1 MPSGGDSL
9 PVTDKP
15 KPAIMR
21 GTSTGMAA
29 GAAAP
34 SAPEAVCLIRLSAI
48 GDCCHTLPVVR
59 TLQAA
64 WPGTRITWIV
74 GRTEFGLLEGASGIE
89 LITFDKRTPWA
100 SLASIRRQL
109 AGRRFP
115 LLLHM
120 HASMRAN
127 LVSRAVRA
135 DTRLGFDRAR
145 ARDYQWLFTNEK
157 IAPAPAQ
164 HVMDGLFGFAEH
176 LGVRQRVLR
185 WDFDLSEADRE
196 LAGALAA
203 GTRPLCV
210 ISPCSSQR
218 FRNYR
223 NWSVANYVAVTRHL
237 VERRGARVV
246 LTGGPTD
253 LERGYGAQIQQALGG
268 LGNSN
273 IINLIGQTKLKQLFA
288 VIQAADLVICPDSG
302 PAHLATAAGVPVVGL
317 YATSNRHRTGPYFSQ
332 RLVVDRYPE
341 AVRQEFGKP
350 VEALRWGERVRNPG
364 AMDLIQVN
372 DVIGRIDAVLD
383 GTLRPDSAPPP
394 VAGRASD
401 TGN

>member
-1 MPSGGDSL
+1 M
-9 PVTDKP
+9 
-15 KPAIMR
+15 
-21 GTSTGMAA
+21 TGQI
-29 GAAAP
+29 AP

-64 WPGTRITWIV
+64 WPRTRITWII
-74 GRTEFGLLEGASGIE
+74 GRTELGLLEGASGIE
-89 LITFDKRTPWA
+89 FITFDKRTPWA

-109 AGRRFP
+109 ASRRFP

-135 DTRLGFDRAR
+135 DVRLGFDRAR

-157 IAPAPAQ
+157 IAATPGQ
-164 HVMDGLFGFAEH
+164 HAMDALFSFAAH
-176 LGVRQRVLR
+176 LGIRQRAMD
-185 WDFDLSEADRE
+185 WDFAISTEDRRRADE
-196 LAGALAA
+196 LAS

-223 NWSVANYVAVTRHL
+223 NWSVGNYAAVMRHL
-237 VERRGARVV
+237 IDTRGARVV
-246 LTGGPTD
+246 LTGGPSA
-253 LERGYGAQIQQALGG
+253 LEMQYGEQLQSELGG
-268 LGNSN
+268 PANSSV
-273 IINLIGQTKLKQLFA
+273 INLIGHTRLKELFA
-288 VIQAADLVICPDSG
+288 ILKVANLVICPDSG
-302 PAHLATAAGVPVVGL
+302 PAHMATAAGVPVVGL

-341 AVRQEFGKP
+341 AVQREFNKP
-350 VEALRWGERVRNPG
+350 VAALRWGERVRDPG
-364 AMDLIQVN
+364 AMDLIRVD
-372 DVIGRIDAVLD
+372 DVLARVDAVLD
-383 GTLRPDSAPPP
+383 GTLRPDDVRSA
-394 VAGRASD
+394 VAGGSAD
-401 TGN
+401 HPN

>member
-1 MPSGGDSL
+1 MPSRGDSL
-9 PVTDKP
+9 PVTDQ
-15 KPAIMR
+15 
-21 GTSTGMAA
+21 
-29 GAAAP
+29 
-34 SAPEAVCLIRLSAI
+34 PETVCLIRLSAI

-59 TLQAA
+59 TLQSA
-64 WPGTRITWIV
+64 WPDTRITWII

-89 LITFDKRTPWA
+89 FITFDKRTPWA

-109 AGRRFP
+109 ANRRFP

-127 LVSRAVRA
+127 LVSSVVRA
-135 DTRLGFDRAR
+135 DRRLGFDRAR
-145 ARDYQWLFTNEK
+145 ARDYQWLFTSEK
-157 IAPAPAQ
+157 IGPTPSQ

-176 LGVRQRVLR
+176 LGIRDRVLR
-185 WDFDLSEADRE
+185 WDFSLGADDRQYADS
-196 LAGALAA
+196 LGG

-223 NWSVANYVAVTRHL
+223 NWSVANYAAVTRHL
-237 VERRGARVV
+237 VEKRGARVV
-246 LTGGPTD
+246 LTGGPTE

-268 LGNSN
+268 LANTGVT
-273 IINLIGQTKLKQLFA
+273 NLIGQTRLKQLFA
-288 VIQAADLVICPDSG
+288 IIQAADLVICPDSG
-302 PAHLATAAGVPVVGL
+302 PAHMATAAGVPIVGL

-350 VEALRWGERVRNPG
+350 VEALRWGERVRDPG
-364 AMDLIQVN
+364 AMDLIRVD
-372 DVIGRIDAVLD
+372 DVTDRIDAVLD
-383 GTLRPDSAPPP
+383 GKLGPDNRPPP
-394 VAGRASD
+394 VAAHASD
-401 TGN
+401 AGN